1 MEEVGK
7 AEAIGRSAV
16 VRNFS
21 AGKHRA
27 AFVRGGKAMDG
38 RKRAG
43 ITPPGRDVSKAGQR
57 GFAKRR
63 FSFMVAFVIKRLSA
77 TRVHS
82 PVRKITSGWTEN
94 GRVPSRNQ
102 RRNCKT
108 FVTS

>member
-21 AGKHRA
+21 VGKRRA
-27 AFVRGGKAMDG
+27 AFVRGGNAMDG

-43 ITPPGRDVSKAGQR
+43 RTQLGRDVSKAGQR
-57 GFAKRR
+57 GFAKMR
-63 FSFMVAFVIKRLSA
+63 FSFMVALVIKRLSA

-82 PVRKITSGWTEN
+82 PVRKITSGWAEN